1 MKFAQEL
8 RSGNVVT
15 MNGNLLLVTKSEFS
29 KSGRNASVMKFKF
42 RNLKTGSP
50 SEGVY
55 KTDEKFEDV
64 ILERK
69 DVKYS
74 YADGDNYI
82 FMDEEY
88 NQYEVSKDFMEDA
101 LKYLEEE
108 MPCEL
113 VMYEGKPLSIEIPVK
128 VVREVIYTEPA
139 VKGDT
144 SGKVMKPARLNT
156 GFEVAVPAFI
166 EIGEKIEID
175 TRTDE
180 YVSRAKAA

>member
-1 MKFAQEL
+1 MKFAQDL

-15 MNGNLLLVTKSEFS
+15 MNGNLLLITKSEFS

-50 SEGVY
+50 SEGIY

-64 ILERK
+64 QLEHK
-69 DVKYS
+69 EVKYS
-74 YADGDNYI
+74 YADGDNYV
-82 FMDEEY
+82 FMDGEY
-88 NQYEVSKDFMEDA
+88 NQFEVSKDFMEDA

-108 MPCEL
+108 MPCEI

-144 SGKVMKPARLNT
+144 SGKVMKPARLQT

-180 YVSRAKAA
+180 YVSRAKVA

>member
-1 MKFAQEL
+1 MKYAQEL
-8 RSGNVVT
+8 RSGNVVV
-15 MNGNLLLVTKSEFS
+15 MNSNPTLVTKSEFS

-42 RNLKTGSP
+42 KNLITGST

-64 ILERK
+64 ILDHKE
-69 DVKYS
+69 VVYS
-74 YADGDNYI
+74 YLDGDNYV
-82 FMDEEY
+82 FMDEEF

-101 LKYLEEE
+101 LKYLEEQ
-108 MPCEL
+108 MPCEI
-113 VMYEGKPLSIEIPVK
+113 VFFEGKPLSIEIPVK

-144 SGKVMKPARLNT
+144 SGKVMKPAKLAT
-156 GFEVAVPAFI
+156 GHEIFVPAFI

-180 YVSRAKAA
+180 YVSRAK